1 MLVFKNYFKI
11 IKYNAPAISI
21 YIVVFLVISIM
32 VNKTKPT
39 IVATDFT
46 NTKTDVIWINEDEES
61 LLLQGFKTY
70 LEDYVNYVSLPDEK
84 EGLQDALF
92 FREAEYIIR
101 IPKGFT
107 EAFMKGTPMELRRT
121 MVPDSVSALYTD
133 RVIENFWHTASMYL
147 AYTPS
152 ERQQELITKV
162 NDTLYQEIQ
171 VDMQQ
176 SQDTQIGMTYLVTY
190 FNFMPYALMATL
202 ILVVGTCMNAFYKR
216 STFRRSMCAPTHKV
230 LMDIQLLLSNVVLA
244 GGILV
249 SFIILGIILNGK
261 QMFSMQGGLLIVN
274 SVILTLLALS
284 ISFLVGMLVEQKQV
298 QQAVANTLSLGLS
311 FISGV
316 FVSQALMSE
325 SVLKI
330 ASFTPLYWTVK
341 ANNMIGEL
349 TSFNTASLLPVYSAM
364 SIELIFMLAI
374 ISVAL
379 VVSKKRSI

>member
-11 IKYNAPAISI
+11 IKYNASAISI
-21 YIVVFLVISIM
+21 YIVVFLVMSIL

-39 IVATDFT
+39 TVQADFT

-61 LLLQGFKTY
+61 PLLQGFKTY
-70 LEDYVNYVSLPDEK
+70 LEDYVNYVSIPDEK
-84 EGLQDALF
+84 ERLQDALF
-92 FREAEYIIR
+92 FRETEYIIR

-107 EAFMKGTPMELRRT
+107 QAFMKEAPMELKRT

-147 AYTPS
+147 TYTPS
-152 ERQQELITKV
+152 EMQEELMTKV
-162 NDTLYQEIQ
+162 NDTLHQEIQ

-176 SQDTQIGMTYLVTY
+176 SQDTQVGMTYLVTY

-261 QMFSMQGGLLIVN
+261 QMFSIQGGLLIIN

-284 ISFLVGMLVEQKQV
+284 ISFLVGILVEQKQV

-316 FVSQALMSE
+316 FVSQAFMSE
-325 SVLKI
+325 GVLKI
-330 ASFTPLYWTVK
+330 ASFTPIYWYIK
-341 ANNMIGEL
+341 ANNDIGEI
-349 TSFNTASLLPVYSAM
+349 TTFNTTNLLSVYLAM
-364 SIELIFMLAI
+364 LIQLIFIIAI
-374 ISVAL
+374 ISL
-379 VVSKKRSI
+379 TLLISKKRRI

>member
-61 LLLQGFKTY
+61 PLLQGFKTY
-70 LEDYVNYVSLPDEK
+70 LEDYVNYVSLPDDK

-107 EAFMKGTPMELRRT
+107 EAFMKGTPIELRRT

-152 ERQQELITKV
+152 EIQQELITKV

-171 VDMQQ
+171 VVMEQ
-176 SQDTQIGMTYLVTY
+176 SQDSQVGIAYLVTY

-349 TSFNTASLLPVYSAM
+349 TNFNTASLLPVYSAM
-364 SIELIFMLAI
+364 SMELIFILAI

-379 VVSKKRSI
+379 LVSKKRSI